1 MGKGARGCDDIQL
14 RQVLPKELS
23 AIEHPSSADV
33 EEIYRQHA
41 ILVVIAEDI
50 GIIAFNSCDAL
61 FFLQLLDS
69 RDQITILGRTLVLLC
84 FRGLCH
90 ALAQRTQKIGWPAF
104 EKKLHV
110 PHRFLIDLRTRQPLH
125 AWPETAFDV
134 VLQTRSGM
142 ISTKVDFA

>member
-1 MGKGARGCDDIQL
+1 MCKGARRCDDLQL
-14 RQVLPKELS
+14 RQVFPKELS

-69 RDQITILGRTLVLLC
+69 RDQITILGRTFIFLRLGG
-84 FRGLCH
+84 FRH
-90 ALAQRTQKIGWPAF
+90 ALT
-104 EKKLHV
+104 
-110 PHRFLIDLRTRQPLH
+110 
-125 AWPETAFDV
+125 
-134 VLQTRSGM
+134 
-142 ISTKVDFA
+142 